1 MIAKDRVGPTMSQ
14 GSLSRDELGGINIAI
29 RHSTPQRKCVKEQ
42 NQEREEMEKNRKRC
56 GERGEPERSKSDDIT
71 RDGWRAINK

>member
-14 GSLSRDELGGINIAI
+14 GSLSRDELGGINMAI

-42 NQEREEMEKNRKRC
+42 KQEREKKEKGVEKEGNQNEAKVM
-56 GERGEPERSKSDDIT
+56 T
-71 RDGWRAINK
+71 

>member
-42 NQEREEMEKNRKRC
+42 NQEREEMEKNIEK
-56 GERGEPERSKSDDIT
+56 GVEKEGNQKGAKVMT
-71 RDGWRAINK
+71 

>member
-14 GSLSRDELGGINIAI
+14 GSLSREELGGINMAI

-42 NQEREEMEKNRKRC
+42 KQGRKTVGKPKKKVWRKR
-56 GERGEPERSKSDDIT
+56 GT
-71 RDGWRAINK
+71 RMEQT